1 MYTQCAGERVSSAM
15 CLFVFEWASVVS
27 PFCELVA
34 SGMSSQRFNGIYRLF
49 AHNVHNRLCE
59 MAVGGRHTRE
69 RGNSI
74 IVHRACASQKIPNAS
89 MSSSW
94 LSTISTL
101 SYLALTLIT
110 TAFVCLSCAFL
121 IVQAIRSSSSRSI
134 KDNWDVV
141 IIGAAYVL
149 VVRRHCFTQ
158 WCNYDLTWRHYGG

>member
-74 IVHRACASQKIPNAS
+74 IVHRACASQKIPQREHEFVVVVNHLDAQLLGLDTHYHRIRLSLMRVPHCPGNPVFLVSVHQGQLGCRDHWSGVRLGGAS
-89 MSSSW
+89 SLFHPM
-94 LSTISTL
+94 
-101 SYLALTLIT
+101 
-110 TAFVCLSCAFL
+110 
-121 IVQAIRSSSSRSI
+121 VQ
-134 KDNWDVV
+134 
-141 IIGAAYVL
+141 L
-149 VVRRHCFTQ
+149 
-158 WCNYDLTWRHYGG
+158 